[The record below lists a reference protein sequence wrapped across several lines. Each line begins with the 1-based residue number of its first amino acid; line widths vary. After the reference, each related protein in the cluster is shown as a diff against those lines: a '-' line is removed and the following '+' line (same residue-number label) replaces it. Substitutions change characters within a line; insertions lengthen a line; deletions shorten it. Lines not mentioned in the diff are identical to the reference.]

1 MGTFVDCQDARN
13 MKTIMEIECP
23 KCHEED
29 GIEIILKDGATVG
42 DSVCAECGYVIPEG
56 THLERYREDA

>member
-1 MGTFVDCQDARN
+1 
-13 MKTIMEIECP
+13 MKTIMEITCP

-29 GIEIILKDGATVG
+29 GVEVILKEGATIG
-42 DSVCAECGYVIPEG
+42 ESVCTRCGYVIPEG

>member
-1 MGTFVDCQDARN
+1 MAALTDCQEARN

-29 GIEIILKDGATVG
+29 GIEVIVKDGATVG
-42 DSVCAECGYVIPEG
+42 ESVCAECGYVIPEG
-56 THLERYREDA
+56 THLEEFSEE